1 MRQGW
6 KRTAVITALT
16 ATLSAIA
23 GSNFLTTLGN
33 AEDLVPLA
41 VIAFPGTSNWPIRI
55 AQDKGYF
62 ARNGIEVNLSPTP
75 NSVFQMTNLIAGKF
89 DLAMTA
95 ADNVVAYMEG
105 QGEVPVASQPD
116 LFMFMGGS
124 PSIPVLVTVP
134 EVKTYAELRGKTL
147 AVDAVTTGYAFV
159 LFDLLKRN
167 GLQPGDYRVE
177 PVGGTQAR
185 WQGMRERKYAASM
198 LTSPF
203 DLIAKAD
210 GFNVLQYA
218 KDVYGHYE
226 ESVATTRRAWAVE
239 NESKLLAYIRAYV
252 AAVEWL
258 RDPNNQDEA
267 ISILR
272 KAFPQL
278 APEIAAGAY
287 TNFLGPRGL
296 APKGRL
302 DIAGLRKVLELRS
315 EYGRPQKTLTDPS
328 RYYDLRYYEMAIK

>member
-1 MRQGW
+1 
-6 KRTAVITALT
+6 
-16 ATLSAIA
+16 
-23 GSNFLTTLGN
+23 
-33 AEDLVPLA
+33 
-41 VIAFPGTSNWPIRI
+41 
-55 AQDKGYF
+55 
-62 ARNGIEVNLSPTP
+62 
-75 NSVFQMTNLIAGKF
+75 
-89 DLAMTA
+89 
-95 ADNVVAYMEG
+95 
-105 QGEVPVASQPD
+105 
-116 LFMFMGGS
+116 MFMGGS

-177 PVGGTQAR
+177 PVGGTQVR

-226 ESVATTRRAWAVE
+226 ESVATTRRAWAAE
-239 NESKLLAYIRAYV
+239 NENRLLAYIRAYV

-258 RDPNNQDEA
+258 RDPNNKDEA

-272 KAFPQL
+272 KGFL
-278 APEIAAGAY
+278 NWRRISRRGRIRISSVRAA
-287 TNFLGPRGL
+287 LRQRGSSISRGC
-296 APKGRL
+296 ARFWNCE
-302 DIAGLRKVLELRS
+302 ANVAARRKR
-315 EYGRPQKTLTDPS
+315 
-328 RYYDLRYYEMAIK
+328 

>member
-1 MRQGW
+1 MREALV
-6 KRTAVITALT
+6 RTAL
-16 ATLSAIA
+16 AIA
-23 GSNFLTTLGN
+23 VAGAFFPTERAT
-33 AEDLVPLA
+33 AEDLAPLS
-41 VIAFPGTSNWPIRI
+41 VIAFPGTSNWAIRI

-62 ARNGIEVNLSPTP
+62 ASNGIEVKLSPTP
-75 NSVFQMTNLIAGKF
+75 NSVFQMTNLIEGKF

-95 ADNVVAYMEG
+95 ADNLVAYMEG

-116 LFMFMGGS
+116 LFMFMGGG
-124 PSIPVLVTVP
+124 PSIPVLVTIP
-134 EVKTYAELRGKTL
+134 EIKSYAELKGKTL

-167 GLQPGDYRVE
+167 GLQPNDYRVE
-177 PVGGTQAR
+177 SIGGTQAR
-185 WQGMRERKYAASM
+185 WQGMQERKYAATM

-203 DLIAKAD
+203 DLIAKAQ

-226 ESVATTRRAWAVE
+226 ESVATTRRAWAAE
-239 NESKLLAYIRAYV
+239 NEKTLIAYIRAYV

-258 RDPNNQDEA
+258 REPGNKDEA
-267 ISILR
+267 VAILR

-287 TNFLGPRGL
+287 MNFVGPRGIL
-296 APKGRL
+296 PKGQL
-302 DIAGLRKVLELRS
+302 DLAGLRKVLELRS
-315 EYGRPQKTLTDPS
+315 EYGRPQKTLTEPGRYYDS
-328 RYYDLRYYEMAIK
+328 RYYEIAIK